1 MLSYDLTVRYQTI
14 RQLHGISRFMEY
26 TILSV
31 RWIGSSR
38 GQFGVVAFEADE
50 GEWLATIG
58 EVKDTHSAAYS
69 AQDIAAWGA
78 KLLPQE
84 AHGFFPEL
92 DVTKYKDYASLATAV
107 RG

>member
-1 MLSYDLTVRYQTI
+1 
-14 RQLHGISRFMEY
+14 MEY
-26 TILSV
+26 TILGV

-38 GQFGVVAFEADE
+38 GQFGVVAFETDE

-58 EVKDTHSAAYS
+58 VVKETHSPEYCVE
-69 AQDIAAWGA
+69 DIARWGA

-92 DVTKYKDYASLATAV
+92 DITKYKDYATLATAI